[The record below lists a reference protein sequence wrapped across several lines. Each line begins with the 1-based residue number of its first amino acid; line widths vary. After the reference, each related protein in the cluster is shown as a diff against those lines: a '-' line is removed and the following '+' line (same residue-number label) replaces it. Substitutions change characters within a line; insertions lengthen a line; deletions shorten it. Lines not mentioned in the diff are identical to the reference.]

1 MKHNHALACA
11 LAACA
16 LSWIGCARPVVPEHV
31 RARVAYR
38 ELNPSGTWVRA
49 DGSGAT
55 LTFTPPVANH
65 QLFGVAY
72 AEGNFSLQG
81 EALVDGTSVYATR
94 HTGVNANDLCI
105 YLYDR
110 RAGGGVEALWGSA
123 RGIAP
128 IAYEQGSPTRTP
140 EGWDGVYAE
149 WGNNMGGRYQDRLI
163 IGRSLD
169 GAEGVHRL
177 HWTQP
182 SGGWYRG
189 MAFELGERLVGVRLP
204 GVLVRQ
210 TSYDVGAYRV
220 TTRHSEVGRDVLWYV
235 GAYRLEG
242 DALAGVELSNSNE
255 GASCGASGQRCL
267 VPVRWVR
274 AGTPIEAPAPPPVEA
289 PPVEA
294 PPVEPPAEEE
304 PPAAGS
310 EPAPSETPSEPATE
324 PL

>member
-1 MKHNHALACA
+1 
-11 LAACA
+11 
-16 LSWIGCARPVVPEHV
+16 
-31 RARVAYR
+31 
-38 ELNPSGTWVRA
+38 
-49 DGSGAT
+49 
-55 LTFTPPVANH
+55 
-65 QLFGVAY
+65 
-72 AEGNFSLQG
+72 
-81 EALVDGTSVYATR
+81 
-94 HTGVNANDLCI
+94 
-105 YLYDR
+105 
-110 RAGGGVEALWGSA
+110 
-123 RGIAP
+123 
-128 IAYEQGSPTRTP
+128 
-140 EGWDGVYAE
+140 
-149 WGNNMGGRYQDRLI
+149 MGGRYQDRLI

-294 PPVEPPAEEE
+294 PAGG
-304 PPAAGS
+304 AAGGGGAARGGIRARPVRRRRAS
-310 EPAPSETPSEPATE
+310 PRPSLSDCLRRVASSTPTPSRRGDR
-324 PL
+324 